1 LQGQEIGY
9 SLPMKNTNKLQ
20 RHSFNFS
27 IRSYL
32 RTILG
37 GCLIAASFIS
47 ALVISNSSSR
57 MITVWSA
64 AVELG
69 QGEVITSDDVVI
81 SKVLLPSNAANY
93 IDGEVSIIGS
103 SVVRAIG
110 ADELIPAYALSSQI
124 DEQLKQV
131 PIAISFTQVPKDIGS
146 GQRVDIY
153 GITKSELRSQSLT
166 SGKFKSRLI
175 ASDLVIDQVDNQASA
190 LGGDLVIT
198 LLVPKP
204 IIPSLIE
211 DMGNYNFVLVGN
223 R

>member
-1 LQGQEIGY
+1 
-9 SLPMKNTNKLQ
+9 MKNTNKLQ
-20 RHSFNFS
+20 KNSFNFS

-32 RTILG
+32 KTILG

-64 AVELG
+64 AVDLDK
-69 QGEVITSDDVVI
+69 GEVITAEDVVI

-93 IDGEVSIIGS
+93 IDGQVSIIGS

-110 ADELIPAYALSSQI
+110 AEELIPAYAVSEQI
-124 DEQLKQV
+124 DEQLQQV
-131 PIAISFTQVPKDIGS
+131 PIAIAFSQVPKDIGS

-153 GITKSELRSQSLT
+153 GITKSELRSQNLE
-166 SGKFKSRLI
+166 SGRYKSRLI
-175 ASDLVIDQVDNQASA
+175 ASDLVIDQVDNQANT

-198 LLVPKP
+198 LLVPRP
-204 IIPSLIE
+204 IIPNLIE
-211 DMGNYNFVLVGN
+211 DMGNYDFILVGN

>member
-1 LQGQEIGY
+1 
-9 SLPMKNTNKLQ
+9 MKNTNKLQ
-20 RHSFNFS
+20 KNSFNFS

-32 RTILG
+32 KTILG

-64 AVELG
+64 AVDLDK
-69 QGEVITSDDVVI
+69 GEVITAEDVVI
-81 SKVLLPSNAANY
+81 SKVLLPGNAGNY
-93 IDGEVSIIGS
+93 IDGQVSIIGS

-110 ADELIPAYALSSQI
+110 IDELIPAYALSSQV
-124 DEQLKQV
+124 DEQLQQV
-131 PIAISFTQVPKDIGS
+131 PIAIAFSQVPKDIGS

-153 GITKSELRSQSLT
+153 GIAKSELRTQSLE
-166 SGKFKSRLI
+166 SGRYKSRLI
-175 ASDLVIDQVDNQASA
+175 ASDLVIDQVDDQANT

-198 LLVPKP
+198 LLVPRP
-204 IIPSLIE
+204 IIPNLIE
-211 DMGNYNFVLVGN
+211 DMGNYDFILVGN

>member
-1 LQGQEIGY
+1 
-9 SLPMKNTNKLQ
+9 MKNTNKLQ
-20 RHSFNFS
+20 KNSFNFS

-32 RTILG
+32 KTILG

-64 AVELG
+64 AVDLG
-69 QGEVITSDDVVI
+69 KGEVITAEDVVI

-93 IDGEVSIIGS
+93 IDGQVSIIGS

-110 ADELIPAYALSSQI
+110 AEELIPAYAVSEQI
-124 DEQLKQV
+124 DEQLQQV
-131 PIAISFTQVPKDIGS
+131 PIAIAFSQVPKDIGS

-153 GITKSELRSQSLT
+153 GITKSELRSQNLE
-166 SGKFKSRLI
+166 SGRYKSRLI
-175 ASDLVIDQVDNQASA
+175 ASDLVIDQVDNQANT
-190 LGGDLVIT
+190 LGGELVIT
-198 LLVPKP
+198 LLVPRT
-204 IIPSLIE
+204 IIPNLIE
-211 DMGNYNFVLVGN
+211 DMGNYNFILVGN

>member
-1 LQGQEIGY
+1 
-9 SLPMKNTNKLQ
+9 MKNTKKLQ
-20 RHSFNFS
+20 KNSFNFS

-32 RTILG
+32 KTILG

-57 MITVWSA
+57 MITVWGA
-64 AVELG
+64 AVDLEK
-69 QGEVITSDDVVI
+69 GEVITAEDVVI

-93 IDGEVSIIGS
+93 IDGQVSIIGS

-110 ADELIPAYALSSQI
+110 AEELIPAYAVSEQI
-124 DEQLKQV
+124 DEQLQQV
-131 PIAISFTQVPKDIGS
+131 PIAISTSQVPKDIGS

-153 GITKSELRSQSLT
+153 GITKSELRSQNFE
-166 SGKFKSRLI
+166 SGRYKSRLI
-175 ASDLVIDQVDNQASA
+175 ASDLVIDQVDNQANT

-198 LLVPKP
+198 LLVPRT
-204 IIPSLIE
+204 IIPNLIE
-211 DMGNYNFVLVGN
+211 DMGNYDFILVGN

>member
-1 LQGQEIGY
+1 
-9 SLPMKNTNKLQ
+9 MKNTNKLQ
-20 RHSFNFS
+20 KNSFNFS

-32 RTILG
+32 KTILG

-64 AVELG
+64 AVDLDK
-69 QGEVITSDDVVI
+69 GEVITAEDVVI
-81 SKVLLPSNAANY
+81 SKVLLPGNAGNY
-93 IDGEVSIIGS
+93 IDGQVSIIGS

-110 ADELIPAYALSSQI
+110 IDELIPAYALSSQV
-124 DEQLKQV
+124 DEQLQQV
-131 PIAISFTQVPKDIGS
+131 PIAIAFSQVPKDIGS

-153 GITKSELRSQSLT
+153 GITKSELRTQILE
-166 SGKFKSRLI
+166 SGRYKSRLI
-175 ASDLVIDQVDNQASA
+175 ASDLVIDQVDNQANT

-198 LLVPKP
+198 LLVPRP
-204 IIPSLIE
+204 IIPNLIE
-211 DMGNYNFVLVGN
+211 DMGNYDFILVGN

>member
-1 LQGQEIGY
+1 
-9 SLPMKNTNKLQ
+9 MKNTNRLKQ
-20 RHSFNFS
+20 DSFNFS

-32 RTILG
+32 KTILG

-57 MITVWSA
+57 MITVWSS

-69 QGEVITSDDVVI
+69 IGEVITADDVVI
-81 SKVLLPSNAANY
+81 TKVLLPSNAENY
-93 IDGEVSIIGS
+93 IDGEVSIVGS

-110 ADELIPAYALSSQI
+110 VDELIPAYALSSQI
-124 DEQLKQV
+124 DEQLQQV
-131 PIAISFTQVPKDIGS
+131 PIAISFTQAPKDIGS
-146 GQRVDIY
+146 GELVDIY
-153 GITKSELRSQSLT
+153 GIPKSELRSQSLD
-166 SGKFKSRLI
+166 SGKLKARLI
-175 ASDLVIDQVDNQASA
+175 ARDLVIDEVDNQAST

-204 IIPSLIE
+204 IIPGLIE

>member
-1 LQGQEIGY
+1 
-9 SLPMKNTNKLQ
+9 MKNTNKLQ
-20 RHSFNFS
+20 RNSFNFS

-175 ASDLVIDQVDNQASA
+175 ASDLVIDQVDNQAST

>member
-1 LQGQEIGY
+1 
-9 SLPMKNTNKLQ
+9 MKNTNKLQ
-20 RHSFNFS
+20 KNSFNFS

-32 RTILG
+32 KTILG

-64 AVELG
+64 AVDLDK
-69 QGEVITSDDVVI
+69 GEVITAEDVVI
-81 SKVLLPSNAANY
+81 SKVLLPGNAGNY
-93 IDGEVSIIGS
+93 IDGQVSIIGS

-110 ADELIPAYALSSQI
+110 IDELIPAYALSSQV
-124 DEQLKQV
+124 DEQLQQV
-131 PIAISFTQVPKDIGS
+131 PIAIAFTQVPKDIGS

-153 GITKSELRSQSLT
+153 GITKSELRTQSLE
-166 SGKFKSRLI
+166 SGRYKSRLI
-175 ASDLVIDQVDNQASA
+175 ASDLVIDQVDNQANT

-198 LLVPKP
+198 LLVPRP
-204 IIPSLIE
+204 IIPNLIE
-211 DMGNYNFVLVGN
+211 DMGNYDFILVGN

>member
-1 LQGQEIGY
+1 
-9 SLPMKNTNKLQ
+9 MKNTNKLQ
-20 RHSFNFS
+20 RNSFNFS

-32 RTILG
+32 KTILG

-64 AVELG
+64 AVDLDK
-69 QGEVITSDDVVI
+69 GEVITAEDVVI
-81 SKVLLPSNAANY
+81 SKVLLPGNAGNY
-93 IDGEVSIIGS
+93 IDGQVSIIGS

-110 ADELIPAYALSSQI
+110 IDELIPAYALSSQV
-124 DEQLKQV
+124 DEQLQQV
-131 PIAISFTQVPKDIGS
+131 PIAIAFSQVPKDIGS

-153 GITKSELRSQSLT
+153 GITKSELRTQSLE
-166 SGKFKSRLI
+166 SGRYKSRLI
-175 ASDLVIDQVDNQASA
+175 ASDLVIDQVDNQANT

-198 LLVPKP
+198 LLVPRP
-204 IIPSLIE
+204 IIPNLIE
-211 DMGNYNFVLVGN
+211 DMGNYDFILVGN

>member
-1 LQGQEIGY
+1 
-9 SLPMKNTNKLQ
+9 MKKTNKLQ
-20 RHSFNFS
+20 KNSFNFS

-32 RTILG
+32 KTILG

-64 AVELG
+64 AVDLG
-69 QGEVITSDDVVI
+69 KGEVITAEDVVI

-93 IDGEVSIIGS
+93 IDGQVSIIGS

-110 ADELIPAYALSSQI
+110 AEELIPAYAVSDQI
-124 DEQLKQV
+124 DEQLQKV
-131 PIAISFTQVPKDIGS
+131 PIAIPFSQVPKDIGS

-153 GITKSELRSQSLT
+153 GITKSELRSQNLE
-166 SGKFKSRLI
+166 SGRYRSRLI
-175 ASDLVIDQVDNQASA
+175 ASDLVIDQVDNQANT

-198 LLVPKP
+198 LLVPRP
-204 IIPSLIE
+204 IIPNLIE
-211 DMGNYNFVLVGN
+211 DMGNYNFILVGDQ
-223 R
+223 

>member
-1 LQGQEIGY
+1 
-9 SLPMKNTNKLQ
+9 MKNTNRLKQ
-20 RHSFNFS
+20 DSFNFS

-32 RTILG
+32 KTILG

-57 MITVWSA
+57 MITVWSS

-69 QGEVITSDDVVI
+69 IGEVITTDDVVI
-81 SKVLLPSNAANY
+81 TKVLLPSNAENY
-93 IDGEVSIIGS
+93 IDGEVSIVGS

-110 ADELIPAYALSSQI
+110 VDELIPAYALSSQI
-124 DEQLKQV
+124 DEQLQQV
-131 PIAISFTQVPKDIGS
+131 PIAISFTQAPKDIGS
-146 GQRVDIY
+146 GELVDIY
-153 GITKSELRSQSLT
+153 GIPKSELRSQSLD
-166 SGKFKSRLI
+166 SGKLKARLI
-175 ASDLVIDQVDNQASA
+175 ARDLVIDEVDNQAST

-204 IIPSLIE
+204 IIPGLIE

>member
-1 LQGQEIGY
+1 
-9 SLPMKNTNKLQ
+9 MKNTNKLQ
-20 RHSFNFS
+20 KNSFNFS

-32 RTILG
+32 KTILG

-64 AVELG
+64 AVDLDK
-69 QGEVITSDDVVI
+69 GEVITAEDVVI
-81 SKVLLPSNAANY
+81 SKVLLPGNAGNY
-93 IDGEVSIIGS
+93 IDGQVSIIGS

-110 ADELIPAYALSSQI
+110 IDELIPAYALSSQV
-124 DEQLKQV
+124 DEQLQQV
-131 PIAISFTQVPKDIGS
+131 PIAIAFSQVPKDIGS

-153 GITKSELRSQSLT
+153 GITKSELRSQSLE
-166 SGKFKSRLI
+166 SGRYKSRLI
-175 ASDLVIDQVDNQASA
+175 ASDLVIDQVDNQANT

-198 LLVPKP
+198 LLVPRP
-204 IIPSLIE
+204 IIPNLIE
-211 DMGNYNFVLVGN
+211 DMGNYDFILVRN

>member
-1 LQGQEIGY
+1 
-9 SLPMKNTNKLQ
+9 MKNTNKLQ
-20 RHSFNFS
+20 KNSFNFS

-32 RTILG
+32 KTILG

-64 AVELG
+64 AVDLG
-69 QGEVITSDDVVI
+69 KGEVITAEDVVI

-93 IDGEVSIIGS
+93 IDGQVSIIGS

-110 ADELIPAYALSSQI
+110 IDELIPAYALSSQV
-124 DEQLKQV
+124 DEQLQQV
-131 PIAISFTQVPKDIGS
+131 PIAIAFSQVPKDIGS

-153 GITKSELRSQSLT
+153 GITKSELRSQSLE
-166 SGKFKSRLI
+166 SGRYKSRLI
-175 ASDLVIDQVDNQASA
+175 ASDLVIDQVDNQANT
-190 LGGDLVIT
+190 LGGDLVLT
-198 LLVPKP
+198 LLVPRP
-204 IIPSLIE
+204 IIPNLIE
-211 DMGNYNFVLVGN
+211 DMGNYDFILVGN

>member
-1 LQGQEIGY
+1 
-9 SLPMKNTNKLQ
+9 MKNTNKLQ
-20 RHSFNFS
+20 KNSFNFS

-32 RTILG
+32 KTILG

-64 AVELG
+64 AVDLG
-69 QGEVITSDDVVI
+69 KGEVITAEDVVI

-93 IDGEVSIIGS
+93 IDGQVSIIGS

-110 ADELIPAYALSSQI
+110 AEELIPAYAVSEQI
-124 DEQLKQV
+124 DEQLQQV
-131 PIAISFTQVPKDIGS
+131 PIAISISQVPKDIGS

-153 GITKSELRSQSLT
+153 GITKSELRSQSLE
-166 SGKFKSRLI
+166 SGRYKSRLI
-175 ASDLVIDQVDNQASA
+175 ASDLVIDQVDNQANT

-198 LLVPKP
+198 LLVPRT
-204 IIPSLIE
+204 IIPNLIE
-211 DMGNYNFVLVGN
+211 DMGNYDFILVGN

>member
-1 LQGQEIGY
+1 
-9 SLPMKNTNKLQ
+9 MKNTNKLQ
-20 RHSFNFS
+20 KNSFNFS

-32 RTILG
+32 KTILG

-64 AVELG
+64 AVDLG
-69 QGEVITSDDVVI
+69 KGEVITAEDVVI

-93 IDGEVSIIGS
+93 IDGQVSIIGS

-110 ADELIPAYALSSQI
+110 AEELIPAYAVSEQI
-124 DEQLKQV
+124 DEQLQQV
-131 PIAISFTQVPKDIGS
+131 PIAISISQVPKDIGS

-153 GITKSELRSQSLT
+153 GITKSELRSQNLE
-166 SGKFKSRLI
+166 SGRYKSRLI
-175 ASDLVIDQVDNQASA
+175 ASDLVIDQVDNQANT

-198 LLVPKP
+198 LLVPRT
-204 IIPSLIE
+204 IIPNLIE
-211 DMGNYNFVLVGN
+211 DMGNYDFILVGN
-223 R
+223 L

>member
-1 LQGQEIGY
+1 
-9 SLPMKNTNKLQ
+9 MKNTNKLQ
-20 RHSFNFS
+20 KNSFNFS

-32 RTILG
+32 KTILG

-64 AVELG
+64 AVDLDK
-69 QGEVITSDDVVI
+69 GEVITAEDVVI
-81 SKVLLPSNAANY
+81 SKVLLPGNAGNY
-93 IDGEVSIIGS
+93 IDGQVYIIGS

-110 ADELIPAYALSSQI
+110 IDELIPAYALSSQV
-124 DEQLKQV
+124 DEQLQQV
-131 PIAISFTQVPKDIGS
+131 PIAIAFSQVPKDIGS

-153 GITKSELRSQSLT
+153 GITKSELRTQSLE
-166 SGKFKSRLI
+166 SGRYKSRLI
-175 ASDLVIDQVDNQASA
+175 ASDLVIDQVDNQANT

-198 LLVPKP
+198 LLVPRT
-204 IIPSLIE
+204 IIPNLIE
-211 DMGNYNFVLVGN
+211 DMGNYDFILVGN

>member
-1 LQGQEIGY
+1 
-9 SLPMKNTNKLQ
+9 MKNTNKLQ
-20 RHSFNFS
+20 KNSFNFS

-32 RTILG
+32 KTILG

-64 AVELG
+64 AVDLG
-69 QGEVITSDDVVI
+69 KGEVITAEDVVI

-93 IDGEVSIIGS
+93 IDGQVSIIGS

-110 ADELIPAYALSSQI
+110 AEELIPAYAVSEQI
-124 DEQLKQV
+124 DEQLQQV
-131 PIAISFTQVPKDIGS
+131 PIAISISQVPKDIGS

-153 GITKSELRSQSLT
+153 GITKSELRSQNLE
-166 SGKFKSRLI
+166 SGRYKSRLI
-175 ASDLVIDQVDNQASA
+175 ASDLVIDQVDNQANT

-198 LLVPKP
+198 LLVPRT
-204 IIPSLIE
+204 IIPNLIE
-211 DMGNYNFVLVGN
+211 DMGNYDFILVGN

>member
-1 LQGQEIGY
+1 
-9 SLPMKNTNKLQ
+9 MKNTNKLQ
-20 RHSFNFS
+20 KNSFNFS

-32 RTILG
+32 KTILG

-64 AVELG
+64 AVDLG
-69 QGEVITSDDVVI
+69 KGEVITAEDVVI
-81 SKVLLPSNAANY
+81 SKVLLPGNAGNY
-93 IDGEVSIIGS
+93 IDGQVSIIGS

-110 ADELIPAYALSSQI
+110 IDELIPAYALSSQV
-124 DEQLKQV
+124 DEQLQQV
-131 PIAISFTQVPKDIGS
+131 PIAIAFSQVPKDIGS

-153 GITKSELRSQSLT
+153 GITKSELRSQSLE
-166 SGKFKSRLI
+166 SGRYKSRLI
-175 ASDLVIDQVDNQASA
+175 ASDLVIDQVDNQANT

-198 LLVPKP
+198 LLVPRP
-204 IIPSLIE
+204 IIPNLIE
-211 DMGNYNFVLVGN
+211 DMGNYNFILVGN

>member
-1 LQGQEIGY
+1 
-9 SLPMKNTNKLQ
+9 MKNTNKLQ
-20 RHSFNFS
+20 KNSFNFS

-32 RTILG
+32 KTILG

-64 AVELG
+64 AVDLDK
-69 QGEVITSDDVVI
+69 GEVITAEDVVI
-81 SKVLLPSNAANY
+81 SKVLLPGNAGNY
-93 IDGEVSIIGS
+93 IDGQVSIIGS

-110 ADELIPAYALSSQI
+110 ADELIPAYALSSQV
-124 DEQLKQV
+124 DEQLQQV
-131 PIAISFTQVPKDIGS
+131 PIAIAFSQVPKDIGS

-153 GITKSELRSQSLT
+153 GITKSELRSQSLE
-166 SGKFKSRLI
+166 SGRYKSRLI
-175 ASDLVIDQVDNQASA
+175 ASDLVIDQVDNQANT

-198 LLVPKP
+198 LLVPRP
-204 IIPSLIE
+204 IIPNLIE
-211 DMGNYNFVLVGN
+211 DMGNYDFILVGN

>member
-1 LQGQEIGY
+1 
-9 SLPMKNTNKLQ
+9 MKNTNKLQ
-20 RHSFNFS
+20 KNSFNFS

-32 RTILG
+32 KTILG

-64 AVELG
+64 AVDLG
-69 QGEVITSDDVVI
+69 KGEVITAEDVVI

-93 IDGEVSIIGS
+93 IDGQVSIIGS

-110 ADELIPAYALSSQI
+110 AEELIPAYAVSDQI
-124 DEQLKQV
+124 DEQLQKV
-131 PIAISFTQVPKDIGS
+131 PIAIPFSQVPKDIGS

-153 GITKSELRSQSLT
+153 GITKSELRSQNLE
-166 SGKFKSRLI
+166 SGRYRSRLI
-175 ASDLVIDQVDNQASA
+175 ASDLVIDQVDDQANT

-198 LLVPKP
+198 LLVPRP
-204 IIPSLIE
+204 IIPNLIE
-211 DMGNYNFVLVGN
+211 DMGNYNFILVGDQ
-223 R
+223 

>member
-1 LQGQEIGY
+1 
-9 SLPMKNTNKLQ
+9 MKNTNKLQ
-20 RHSFNFS
+20 KNSFNFS

-32 RTILG
+32 KTILG

-64 AVELG
+64 AVDLG
-69 QGEVITSDDVVI
+69 KGEVITAEDVVI

-93 IDGEVSIIGS
+93 IDGQVSIIGS

-110 ADELIPAYALSSQI
+110 AEELIPAYAVSEQI
-124 DEQLKQV
+124 DEQLQQV
-131 PIAISFTQVPKDIGS
+131 PIAIAFSQVPKDIGS

-153 GITKSELRSQSLT
+153 GITKSELRTQSLE
-166 SGKFKSRLI
+166 SGRYKSRLI
-175 ASDLVIDQVDNQASA
+175 ASDLVIDQLDNQANT
-190 LGGDLVIT
+190 LGGELVIT
-198 LLVPKP
+198 LLVPRP
-204 IIPSLIE
+204 IIPNLIE
-211 DMGNYNFVLVGN
+211 DMGNYDFILVGN

>member
-1 LQGQEIGY
+1 
-9 SLPMKNTNKLQ
+9 MKNTNKLQ
-20 RHSFNFS
+20 KNSFNFS

-32 RTILG
+32 KTILG

-64 AVELG
+64 AVDLG
-69 QGEVITSDDVVI
+69 KGEVITAEDVVI

-93 IDGEVSIIGS
+93 IDGQVSIIGS

-110 ADELIPAYALSSQI
+110 AEELIPAYAVSEQI
-124 DEQLKQV
+124 DEQLQQV
-131 PIAISFTQVPKDIGS
+131 PIAIAFSQVPKDIGS

-153 GITKSELRSQSLT
+153 GITKSELRSQNLE
-166 SGKFKSRLI
+166 SGRYKSRLI
-175 ASDLVIDQVDNQASA
+175 ASDLVIDQVDNQANT
-190 LGGDLVIT
+190 LGGDLLIK
-198 LLVPKP
+198 LLVPRT
-204 IIPSLIE
+204 IIPNLIE
-211 DMGNYNFVLVGN
+211 DMGNYDFILVGN

>member
-1 LQGQEIGY
+1 
-9 SLPMKNTNKLQ
+9 MKKTNKLQ
-20 RHSFNFS
+20 KNSFNFS

-32 RTILG
+32 KTILG

-64 AVELG
+64 AVDLG
-69 QGEVITSDDVVI
+69 KGEVITAEDVVI

-93 IDGEVSIIGS
+93 IDGQVSIIGS

-110 ADELIPAYALSSQI
+110 AEELIPAYAVSDQI
-124 DEQLKQV
+124 DEQLQKV
-131 PIAISFTQVPKDIGS
+131 PIAIPFSQVPKDIGS

-153 GITKSELRSQSLT
+153 GITKSELRSQNLE
-166 SGKFKSRLI
+166 SGRYRSRLI
-175 ASDLVIDQVDNQASA
+175 ASDLVIDQVDDQANT

-198 LLVPKP
+198 LLVPRP
-204 IIPSLIE
+204 IIPNLIE
-211 DMGNYNFVLVGN
+211 DMGNYNFILVGN

>member
-1 LQGQEIGY
+1 
-9 SLPMKNTNKLQ
+9 MKNTNKLQ
-20 RHSFNFS
+20 KNSFNFS

-32 RTILG
+32 KTILG

-64 AVELG
+64 AVDLDK
-69 QGEVITSDDVVI
+69 GEVITAEDVVI
-81 SKVLLPSNAANY
+81 SKVLLPGNAGNY
-93 IDGEVSIIGS
+93 IDGQVSIIGS

-110 ADELIPAYALSSQI
+110 IDELIPAYALSSQV
-124 DEQLKQV
+124 DEQLQQV
-131 PIAISFTQVPKDIGS
+131 PIAIAFSQVPKDIGS

-153 GITKSELRSQSLT
+153 GITKSELRTQSLE
-166 SGKFKSRLI
+166 SGRYKSRLI
-175 ASDLVIDQVDNQASA
+175 ASDLVIDQVDDQANT

-198 LLVPKP
+198 LLVPRT
-204 IIPSLIE
+204 IIPNLIE
-211 DMGNYNFVLVGN
+211 DMGNYDFILVGN

>member
-1 LQGQEIGY
+1 
-9 SLPMKNTNKLQ
+9 MKNTNKLQ
-20 RHSFNFS
+20 KNSFNFS

-32 RTILG
+32 KTILG

-64 AVELG
+64 AVDLDK
-69 QGEVITSDDVVI
+69 GEVIRAEDVMI

-93 IDGEVSIIGS
+93 IDGQVSIIGS

-110 ADELIPAYALSSQI
+110 AEELIPAYAVSEQI
-124 DEQLKQV
+124 DEQLQQV
-131 PIAISFTQVPKDIGS
+131 PIAIAFSQVPKDIGS

-153 GITKSELRSQSLT
+153 GITKSELRSQNLE
-166 SGKFKSRLI
+166 SGRYKSRLI
-175 ASDLVIDQVDNQASA
+175 ASDLVIDQVDNQANT

-198 LLVPKP
+198 LLVPRT
-204 IIPSLIE
+204 IIQNLIE
-211 DMGNYNFVLVGN
+211 DMGNYNFILVGN

>member
-1 LQGQEIGY
+1 
-9 SLPMKNTNKLQ
+9 MKNTNKLQ
-20 RHSFNFS
+20 RNSFNFS

-103 SVVRAIG
+103 SVIRAIG

-166 SGKFKSRLI
+166 FGKFKSRLI

>member
-1 LQGQEIGY
+1 
-9 SLPMKNTNKLQ
+9 MKNTNKLQ
-20 RHSFNFS
+20 RNSFNFS

-93 IDGEVSIIGS
+93 IDGDVSIIGS

-166 SGKFKSRLI
+166 SDKFKSRLI

>member
-1 LQGQEIGY
+1 MQGREIGY

-20 RHSFNFS
+20 RNSFNFS

-211 DMGNYNFVLVGN
+211 DIGNYNFILVGN